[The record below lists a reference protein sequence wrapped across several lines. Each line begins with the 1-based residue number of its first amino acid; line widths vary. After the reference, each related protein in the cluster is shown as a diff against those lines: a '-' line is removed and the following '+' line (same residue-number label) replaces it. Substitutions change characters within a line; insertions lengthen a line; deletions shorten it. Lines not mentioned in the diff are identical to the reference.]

1 MPSLGCVAAALV
13 GDHREHSLHAAAEPP
28 LKWVITENTRA
39 ADEPPLDDHREH
51 SLHAATERS
60 QGTLVAGHP
69 MHDATGRSDPLRRY
83 SDPLRRRW
91 EIRLAACRC

>member
-1 MPSLGCVAAALV
+1 MPPLGCVAAALV

-69 MHDATGRSDPLRRY
+69 MHDATGRSDPLRR
-83 SDPLRRRW
+83 RW

>member
-1 MPSLGCVAAALV
+1 MPPLACVAAALV

-51 SLHAATERS
+51 SLHA
-60 QGTLVAGHP
+60 GVP
-69 MHDATGRSDPLRRY
+69 
-83 SDPLRRRW
+83 
-91 EIRLAACRC
+91 